1 MLGLM
6 RSIRSCRWLAGKR
19 QGRGGQSLVEFA
31 IVVPVFFLLI
41 FAVID
46 LGRLFFVQMTL
57 QHAMREAGRL
67 AVTGNTLTDPNPPYN
82 TLSRV
87 NSIIL
92 AAQQA
97 AVGLD
102 VSSIGIWSDH
112 GGASGPGRAG
122 GPGDTVH
129 ISLTTNLQL
138 ITPVIGRFFGPN
150 GTYQFMVQTTF
161 RNEPFPP
168 SQTQ

>member
-1 MLGLM
+1 M
-6 RSIRSCRWLAGKR
+6 RSRRWLAGKR
-19 QGRGGQSLVEFA
+19 RGGGGQSLVEFA

-67 AVTGNTLTDPNPPYN
+67 AVTGNTLPDPNDPN
-82 TLSRV
+82 GTLSRV

-92 AAQQA
+92 AAQRA

-102 VSSIGIWSDH
+102 VSSIRIWSVR
-112 GGASGPGRAG
+112 GGTSGPGRAG
-122 GPGDTVH
+122 GPGDTVT
-129 ISLTTNLQL
+129 IELTTNLRL
-138 ITPVIGRFFGPN
+138 ITPMIGRFFGPN
-150 GTYQFMVQTTF
+150 GTYQFRVQTAF